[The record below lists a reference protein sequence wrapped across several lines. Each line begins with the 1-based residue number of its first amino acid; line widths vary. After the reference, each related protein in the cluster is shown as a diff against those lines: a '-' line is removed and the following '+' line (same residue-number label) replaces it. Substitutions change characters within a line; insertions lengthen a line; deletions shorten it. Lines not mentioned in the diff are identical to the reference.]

1 MLKIKN
7 IFSFLSHNFS
17 AILFILIPYSLVF
30 SIFLTE
36 IIFIILTF
44 LSLKKNHFKLKKLF
58 LKNNIIKM
66 ISIFYFIILF
76 SSIYNQSEFEI
87 ILKNLAYIRFIFY
100 AISISFVLDEF
111 KHLKKYFLYSLLSC
125 YLLLFFGSIYEFML
139 KKYCIFF
146 DESSIANFTSEFPLC
161 SKKYFIGNL
170 IRPDRISSFFG
181 DEMVLGSYTARILPL
196 VCFLI
201 FNQFENSDKKIFIFC
216 FIVFISTSI
225 ILLSGERVSL
235 FYLLIFLAI
244 ILIYINIKYKNLLY
258 IVLILSSFCIIYF
271 SPVLK
276 DRIYNQTYSQIFKQ
290 EGSIKFF
297 SIEHQS
303 HAISALKVFKDNI
316 LIGVGPKNYRYECR
330 KEKYNTSIFS
340 CTSHPHNFYIQLLSE
355 TGLLGFLIP
364 LFFLGNIIK
373 FFLKNLYIRTL
384 YKKNNAEFNDIFF
397 YTSFLISLFPIIPT
411 GNIFN
416 NWLSIIFYLPLGFFI
431 HSKKKND

>member
-1 MLKIKN
+1 
-7 IFSFLSHNFS
+7 
-17 AILFILIPYSLVF
+17 
-30 SIFLTE
+30 
-36 IIFIILTF
+36 
-44 LSLKKNHFKLKKLF
+44 
-58 LKNNIIKM
+58 
-66 ISIFYFIILF
+66 
-76 SSIYNQSEFEI
+76 
-87 ILKNLAYIRFIFY
+87 
-100 AISISFVLDEF
+100 
-111 KHLKKYFLYSLLSC
+111 
-125 YLLLFFGSIYEFML
+125 ML

-303 HAISALKVFKDNI
+303 HAISALKIFKDNI
-316 LIGVGPKNYRYECR
+316 L
-330 KEKYNTSIFS
+330 
-340 CTSHPHNFYIQLLSE
+340 
-355 TGLLGFLIP
+355 
-364 LFFLGNIIK
+364 
-373 FFLKNLYIRTL
+373 
-384 YKKNNAEFNDIFF
+384 
-397 YTSFLISLFPIIPT
+397 
-411 GNIFN
+411 
-416 NWLSIIFYLPLGFFI
+416 
-431 HSKKKND
+431 